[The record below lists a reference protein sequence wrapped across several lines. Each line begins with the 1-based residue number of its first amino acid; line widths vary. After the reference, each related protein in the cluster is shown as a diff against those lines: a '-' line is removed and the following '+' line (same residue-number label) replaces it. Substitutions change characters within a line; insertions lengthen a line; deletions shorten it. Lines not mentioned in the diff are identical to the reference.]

1 MRGMDEE
8 PQRARLR
15 GDRFLAHRGLI
26 AVCCGT
32 AVAEAGLLVLF
43 APAARGL
50 APQVT
55 ALPPLAIF
63 HDLRWLYSA
72 QRSWLWF
79 ALLLAGLVAARSA
92 LNTVLVRLAWP
103 VHRTPP
109 PLAALRGALV
119 VTTLVCLLMSP
130 LVSLTFGVAI
140 LPFSWPFLALLPA
153 MLLIAL
159 PLSHAGTAGTWWRTL
174 PPASAVWW
182 LFAEFAVLTVA
193 AAAAGALPAPDAI
206 PVAGLAG
213 LVNAWVWHGLTA
225 AVARSAGPE
234 PVRRELA
241 GAAPAR
247 PEPAG
252 RELAGPEPAG
262 REPAGPEPAGREP
275 AGAEPVGRVSAGPE
289 PAGLEP
295 AGPEPADLGPA
306 DLGPA
311 GLEPAGLELSGPM
324 PAMVAAAMPSGPAE
338 LAVHRI
344 PAGPMALAVVIAVVI
359 ALTRLIFVLSG
370 PIPVGHPDPTAAWV
384 AGTTGAGRQ
393 AHATVG
399 AGHHPVLEIAGFGSW
414 CCGQNLGLA
423 KAVPGTVVQQFS
435 YLGTNSHGQPLP
447 YGAKAGNI
455 PLPVLGDRIAAQ
467 VQRLHKRTG
476 KPVDIVAESEGT
488 LGVDAMLARHPHAP
502 VGSVALLSPIV
513 APGQS
518 GYRGGGGTGLVTGDE
533 LHALI
538 WFVGGLS
545 PFGTAGAQT
554 LISSVNSVGARFAA
568 AAAHHTPVR
577 LLEVV
582 PLADAVTLPAC
593 PLPPNVVVIPAF
605 HGELLRDPAA
615 LQAVRQFLTGRTVTG
630 VPNLRATAEIVAA
643 AATAWRMPESAA
655 PSPPCGDPSGAPGSV
670 PGKR

>member
-1 MRGMDEE
+1 MRGMDGE
-8 PQRARLR
+8 PQPGSLR

-32 AVAEAGLLVLF
+32 AMAEAGLLAVV

-63 HDLRWLYSA
+63 HDLRWLYSV

-79 ALLLAGLVAARSA
+79 ALLLAGLLAARSA

-103 VHRTPP
+103 AYLTPP

-119 VTTLVCLLMSP
+119 VTTLACLLMSP

-159 PLSHAGTAGTWWRTL
+159 PLSHAGVAGAWWRTL
-174 PPASAVWW
+174 PPVSAIWW
-182 LFAEFAVLTVA
+182 LLAEFAVLTVA
-193 AAAAGALPAPDAI
+193 AAAAGALPAQYAV

-213 LVNAWVWHGLTA
+213 LVNARAWHGLTA
-225 AVARSAGPE
+225 AVARSVGREPPRAELTRQEATGRGPTGPQPAGQ
-234 PVRRELA
+234 ELA
-241 GAAPAR
+241 SLVPAASAAALAAPA
-247 PEPAG
+247 
-252 RELAGPEPAG
+252 GPGE
-262 REPAGPEPAGREP
+262 R
-275 AGAEPVGRVSAGPE
+275 
-289 PAGLEP
+289 
-295 AGPEPADLGPA
+295 
-306 DLGPA
+306 
-311 GLEPAGLELSGPM
+311 
-324 PAMVAAAMPSGPAE
+324 AAAGTAE
-338 LAVHRI
+338 LAPPAGVAGMAAHRI
-344 PAGPMALAVVIAVVI
+344 PAGPMALAAVIATVI
-359 ALTRLIFVLSG
+359 ALIRIVFALSG
-370 PIPVGHPDPTAAWV
+370 PIPVGHPGATVAWV
-384 AGTTGAGRQ
+384 AGTTGAARPTG
-393 AHATVG
+393 AAAG

-414 CCGQNLGLA
+414 CCGQNRTLA
-423 KAVPGTVVQQFS
+423 KALPGTVVQQFS
-435 YLGTNSHGQPLP
+435 YRGTNSHGQPLP

-455 PLPVLGDRIAAQ
+455 SLPLLGDRIAAQ
-467 VQRLHKRTG
+467 VQSLHRQTG

-488 LGVDAMLARHPHAP
+488 LGVDAMLARHPDAP
-502 VGSVALLSPIV
+502 VGSVVLLSPII

-545 PFGTAGAQT
+545 PFGTSGAQT

-568 AAAHHTPVR
+568 AAAHHAPVR
-577 LLEVV
+577 LLEVI

-593 PLPPNVVVIPAF
+593 PLPPSVVVMPAL
-605 HGELLRDPAA
+605 HGELLGDPAA
-615 LQAVRQFLTGRTVTG
+615 LRTVRRFLTGQPVTG
-630 VPNLRATAEIVAA
+630 VPDLRATAELVAA

-655 PSPPCGDPSGAPGSV
+655 PSPPCGARSVGPGS
-670 PGKR
+670 GRKS